1 MTHFICVTCGVQY
14 PDSEQPPAHCLIC
27 EDERQYVNPNGQ
39 AWTTLDDLRKQHTNV
54 IEEIEPGLHR
64 IKSEPKVGI
73 GQYAFLVQSSA
84 GNILWDCIT
93 LIDEATVAAVKA
105 LGGIKAI
112 AISHPHYHSSLVE
125 WSKAFNAPVYI
136 HAGNR
141 EWVTRPDPAV
151 VLWEGAAKPLAE
163 GLTVVHCG
171 GHFEGA
177 AVLHWDKGAEERGV
191 VLCADTID
199 VVADARYMSFMY
211 SYPNLIPLPAS
222 KVRAIVERLQPYAY
236 DRMYDAFGGIS
247 IHDAKT
253 RLRLS
258 AERYVQAISE

>member
-14 PDSEQPPAHCLIC
+14 ADSAEPPKHCPIC

-39 AWTTLDDLRKQHTNV
+39 AWTTLAELQREHRNI

-84 GNILWDCIT
+84 GNVLWDCIT
-93 LIDEATVAAVKA
+93 LLDDDTIAAVKA

-125 WSKAFNAPVYI
+125 WSKAFDAPVYI
-136 HAGNR
+136 HSGNR

-151 VLWEGAAKPLAE
+151 VLWEGATRPLVE
-163 GLTVVHCG
+163 GMTVVHCG

-177 AVLHWDKGAEERGV
+177 TVLHWGHGAEGRGV

-199 VVADARYMSFMY
+199 VVADTRYMSFMY

-222 KVRAIVERLQPYAY
+222 KVRTIVERLQPYAY

-258 AERYVQAISE
+258 AERYVRAISE